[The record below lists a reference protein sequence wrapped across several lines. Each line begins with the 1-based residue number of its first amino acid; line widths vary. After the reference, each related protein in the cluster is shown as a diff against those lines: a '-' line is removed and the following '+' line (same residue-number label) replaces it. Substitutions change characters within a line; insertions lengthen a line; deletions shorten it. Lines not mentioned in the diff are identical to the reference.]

1 MLEVMGKVWAI
12 LGLPGRHW
20 FILGGRDLGL
30 RAVLGGGGQCWD
42 AGRDVKGGHWWLLGR
57 GNLWHMHVAERL
69 NEAVRRHLGGGGR
82 LVLLDLPAPLPPS
95 PLTAVSCGGGG
106 GNGKKKIKRG
116 GTTHPGKNGAK
127 MGKLGRNGKIG
138 EMAGKWGNWGEA

>member
-1 MLEVMGKVWAI
+1 MDHPGSHGALDHTGVRLWAMLEVMGKVWAI

-69 NEAVRRHLGGGGR
+69 NEAVRRHLGGGGGGWCCWTC
-82 LVLLDLPAPLPPS
+82 LPHCPPAP
-95 PLTAVSCGGGG
+95 
-106 GNGKKKIKRG
+106 
-116 GTTHPGKNGAK
+116 
-127 MGKLGRNGKIG
+127 
-138 EMAGKWGNWGEA
+138 